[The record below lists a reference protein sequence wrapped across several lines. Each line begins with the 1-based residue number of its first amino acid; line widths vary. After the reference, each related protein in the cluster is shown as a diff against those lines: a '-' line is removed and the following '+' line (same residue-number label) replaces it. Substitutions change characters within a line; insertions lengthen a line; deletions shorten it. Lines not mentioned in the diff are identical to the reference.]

1 MELEIHSSDTLMDL
15 YITQYG
21 WSHSEEY
28 RQRANSSARVDAWLI
43 HQAPL
48 LPRSKPCGPTVLCS
62 NTALPLPPD

>member
-28 RQRANSSARVDAWLI
+28 RQWANSSARMDGWLI
-43 HQAPL
+43 HQAPQ
-48 LPRSKPCGPTVLCS
+48 LPRSSPCAPTQHCPS
-62 NTALPLPPD
+62 HQIKERI